1 MSKVSLLS
9 YSSLDTAIHAM
20 SNCYGKQCT
29 VDSLAKACK
38 AGHWSLLEHVNVSID
53 ITCSQ
58 KVLAQISR
66 HRHFSMTVQS
76 TRGMDITGNGFYSDF
91 NNMEDTHKAYLKQA
105 YSTLSMMFGNLL
117 NLGVPVEQASY
128 ILPLGTQVSL
138 TMTGNLRCWLEYLKK
153 RLCKRASDEHQ
164 QIARQIFD
172 KLKFVYPSICNL
184 EMLGMCEN
192 CKELSCDF
200 TSHKKKP
207 KEPVRGELK

>member
-1 MSKVSLLS
+1 
-9 YSSLDTAIHAM
+9 
-20 SNCYGKQCT
+20 
-29 VDSLAKACK
+29 
-38 AGHWSLLEHVNVSID
+38 
-53 ITCSQ
+53 
-58 KVLAQISR
+58 
-66 HRHFSMTVQS
+66 MTVQS

-105 YSTLSMMFGNLL
+105 YSTSSMMFGNLL

-207 KEPVRGELK
+207 REPVRGELK